1 MSEIIRCKW
10 CQSHPLLQEYHDA
23 EWGLPIF
30 SQKHLYE
37 HIVLEIF
44 QAGLNWLTM
53 LKKREGFRLAFA
65 DFAAE
70 KVAKYGAAEMEK
82 LMTDASL
89 IRNRRKIEASVNNA
103 RIFLDISEKYHDF
116 GNFISRFKP
125 EKEIIYQVEAD
136 IPAQTAE
143 AAALAKELKEWGFK
157 FIGPTSAYAYMQ
169 GVGLVNDHIESCFR
183 FAVVEGER
191 RRTLKAKFEI

>member
-1 MSEIIRCKW
+1 MSEITRCKW

-30 SQKHLYE
+30 SQQHLYE

-65 DFAAE
+65 DFEAE
-70 KVAKYGAAEMEK
+70 KVAGYGAAEMEK

-103 RIFLDISEKYHDF
+103 QVFLDISEKYDGF

-125 EKEIIYQVEAD
+125 EKEIIYRVEAE
-136 IPAQTAE
+136 IPPQTVE
-143 AAALAKELKEWGFK
+143 AAALAKELKARGFK

-169 GVGLVNDHIESCFR
+169 GVGIVNDHIESCFR
-183 FAVVEGER
+183 FAAVDKER
-191 RRTLKAKFEI
+191 RDFFK

>member
-23 EWGLPIF
+23 EWGRPIF

-53 LKKREGFRLAFA
+53 LKKREKFGLAFA
-65 DFAAE
+65 DFDAE
-70 KVAKYGAAEMEK
+70 KVAEYGVEEMEK
-82 LMTDASL
+82 MMNNASL
-89 IRNRRKIEASVNNA
+89 IRNRKKIEASVNNA
-103 RIFLDISEKYHDF
+103 RIFLNISEKYDGF
-116 GNFISRFKP
+116 GNFIVRFKP
-125 EKEIIYQVEAD
+125 EKEMIYRLEAE
-136 IPAQTAE
+136 IPAQTAD
-143 AAALAKELKEWGFK
+143 AAAMAKELKEWGFK

-169 GVGLVNDHIESCFR
+169 GVGIVNDHIESCFR
-183 FAVVEGER
+183 FEAVNGER
-191 RRTLKAKFEI
+191 REFFKR